1 MRMAKV
7 DVEPREP
14 EELQEAPDENT
25 PQEIIGRSPGELFW
39 RRFRKDHW
47 AIAGVFI
54 IGFIFLLALTAP
66 LFAKWVG
73 HPVDAIYVREFTT
86 DYPPGC
92 SEQAVVD
99 PTKCSTGF
107 PLGPTLHTG
116 IGPLFFGADGTARDL
131 FINVLYG
138 ARTSLFVALS
148 ATVIEMV
155 LGVTAGIL
163 AGFYR
168 GKVDTVISRL
178 FDIFFALP
186 TLLLML
192 GISAACGAQKRGEEC
207 LGGLLKPGRGLI
219 IVLLGFFSWP
229 YIGRIIRG
237 QVLSVREKEFVE
249 AARSLGAS
257 NTRIMLRDVLP
268 NVLAPIIVYTTLI
281 IPTNILAEAAL
292 SFLGLG
298 VPPDVPSWG
307 AQISEATTLY
317 RTAWWTMAFPG
328 LFLFT
333 TTLAFNLVGDGLRDA
348 FDPKTA

>member
-1 MRMAKV
+1 MAKV
-7 DVEPREP
+7 DVEPQEP
-14 EELQEAPDENT
+14 ELEAPEGD
-25 PQEIIGRSPGELFW
+25 PSVPSEIIGRSPGELFR
-39 RRFRKDHW
+39 RRFRQDRW
-47 AIAGVFI
+47 ALAGIVI
-54 IGFIFLLALTAP
+54 IILITLLAIFAP
-66 LFAKWVG
+66 VFAKWVG
-73 HPVDAIYVREFTT
+73 HDVDGIYVTEFTT
-86 DYPPGC
+86 DNPPGC
-92 SEQAVVD
+92 TKLAVID
-99 PTKCSTGF
+99 PTNCSTGF
-107 PLGPTLHTG
+107 PLAPTLHTS
-116 IGPLFFGADGTARDL
+116 IGPLLFGADGLARDL
-131 FINVLYG
+131 FIQVLYG
-138 ARTSLFVALS
+138 ARTSLFVALF
-148 ATVIEMV
+148 ATLIEMV
-155 LGVTAGIL
+155 LGVAAGII
-163 AGFYR
+163 AGYYR
-168 GKVDTVISRL
+168 GKVDTIISRL

-192 GISAACGAQKRGEEC
+192 GISAACGAQQRGEEC

-257 NTRIMLRDVLP
+257 NARIMFREILP

-307 AQISEATTLY
+307 SQIDAATQDY
-317 RTAWWTMAFPG
+317 RTAWWTMVFPG
-328 LFLFT
+328 FFLT
-333 TTLAFNLVGDGLRDA
+333 LTTLAFNLVGDGLRDA